1 MWEPENRSWS
11 IVMFSKTPQPFHIRS
26 RPDVSLNR
34 CFFGVQNSLIP
45 CLCSGIFLHP
55 RDVKRQIS
63 IPHWVYPSKELHCS
77 IIIFKSNLY
86 SGLLDRD
93 ASQKEIKKAY
103 YQLAKKYHPDSNK
116 NDPNASKKFQ
126 EVSEAYEILGD
137 EDKRQQ
143 YDTYGS
149 AGGLFPSLDTCC
161 EIYLLR
167 RLNGWHGR
175 SGWLPWKYW
184 PRGAFQVSSCPFFSF

>member
-1 MWEPENRSWS
+1 
-11 IVMFSKTPQPFHIRS
+11 MFSKTPQPFHIRS

-34 CFFGVQNSLIP
+34 CFYWIQNSLIS
-45 CLCSGIFLHP
+45 CCCSGISLHP

-63 IPHWVYPSKELHCS
+63 IPHWVYQSKELYCS
-77 IIIFKSNLY
+77 IIIFSNLY
-86 SGLLDRD
+86 SGLLNRD

-149 AGGLFPSLDTCC
+149 AGGLDLTLDTCWR
-161 EIYLLR
+161 ITF
-167 RLNGWHGR
+167 
-175 SGWLPWKYW
+175 SGDSMGGMGGQGGF
-184 PRGAFQVSSCPFFSF
+184 RGNIDPEELFRFQIIHIM